1 MSHIQYTICRSGTY
15 YYNRR
20 VPSHAVEA
28 YGLFIRQAL
37 SRCPDEAA
45 EYAKRL
51 GYVLQASWSNT
62 TKIQPVEVATIIESF
77 KPKSVLLSEMAEEYL
92 ALREIDQVPPRSAL
106 STFISLAGDRDVGT
120 YSRED
125 AKLFVHHLQ
134 LKGNKTATIRRR
146 INSLSAI
153 INYAHAE
160 LDLDKRNPFTRLIIR
175 NEGQD
180 ASKRGTFS
188 NEQLKDGYEKAIAS
202 GSQVKLLM
210 PLLGET
216 GCRLAEIVG
225 LELQD
230 INMEQ
235 ELIHIRPNSIR
246 RLKTKNSERT
256 LPLVGYAKTAM
267 EQAVTDSD
275 EKYLFPRYVRG
286 GKCKADHA
294 SAALGKWLKKDFDG
308 LTAHC
313 LRHTFR
319 DRLRA
324 VECPLE
330 LIDQIGGWSSISSI
344 GSSYGM
350 GYDLKTI
357 KKYLLR
363 CSMSVSKVEIS
374 SWYNEVDN

>member
-1 MSHIQYTICRSGTY
+1 MSHIQYTICRSGKY

-20 VPSHAVEA
+20 VPKHAVHV
-28 YGLFIRQAL
+28 YGSHIRQAL
-37 SRCPDEAA
+37 SDSHEDAA

-51 GYVLQASWSNT
+51 GYVLESSWKDSARVQAVD
-62 TKIQPVEVATIIESF
+62 IGTIIQSF
-77 KPKSVLLSEMAEEYL
+77 KPRSTLLSEMAEEYL
-92 ALREIDQVPPRSAL
+92 TLKEIAQTPPRTAL
-106 STFISLAGDRDVGT
+106 ATFISLAGDRDVET
-120 YSRED
+120 YTRED
-125 AKLFVHHLQ
+125 AKLFVHHLH

-153 INYAHAE
+153 LNYAYAE
-160 LDLDKRNPFTRLIIR
+160 LDLDKRNPFTRLMIK
-175 NEGQD
+175 NEGD
-180 ASKRGTFS
+180 DVSKRGTLTTD
-188 NEQLKDGYEKAIAS
+188 QLSFGYQEALAS
-202 GSQVKLLM
+202 GSQIKLLM

-230 INMEQ
+230 IDMEH

-246 RLKTKNSERT
+246 RLKTKNSERA
-256 LPLVGYAKTAM
+256 LPLVGYAKSAM
-267 EQAVTDSD
+267 EQALKNSD
-275 EKYLFPRYVRG
+275 DKYLFPRYVRA

-294 SAALGKWLKKDFDG
+294 SAVLGKWLKKDFDG

-330 LIDQIGGWSSISSI
+330 LIDRGVQCKQLVPTTAKDTTLSQF
-344 GSSYGM
+344 
-350 GYDLKTI
+350 
-357 KKYLLR
+357 
-363 CSMSVSKVEIS
+363 VSP
-374 SWYNEVDN
+374 

>member
-1 MSHIQYTICRSGTY
+1 MSHIQYTVCRSGTY

-28 YGLFIRQAL
+28 YGSFIRQAV
-37 SRCPDEAA
+37 SSCPDEAA

-51 GYVLQASWSNT
+51 SYVLEASWSNKT
-62 TKIQPVEVATIIESF
+62 RIQPVDVSTIIESF

-92 ALREIDQVPPRSAL
+92 ALREIDQGPPRSAL
-106 STFISLAGDRDVGT
+106 STFISLVGDRDVGT
-120 YSRED
+120 YTRED
-125 AKLFVHHLQ
+125 AKLIVRHL
-134 LKGNKTATIRRR
+134 KHEGNKTATIRRR

-153 INYAHAE
+153 LNYAYAE

-175 NEGQD
+175 KEGQD
-180 ASKRGTFS
+180 AQKRGTFT
-188 NEQLKDGYEKAIAS
+188 NQQLKDGYDKAIAS

-230 INMEQ
+230 IDMEN

-246 RLKTKNSERT
+246 RLKTRNIERV
-256 LPLVGYAKTAM
+256 LPLVGYAKEAM
-267 EQAVTDSD
+267 LLALPKADD
-275 EKYLFPRYVRG
+275 YCLYPRYLKDGTCR
-286 GKCKADHA
+286 ATHA
-294 SAALGKWLKKDFDG
+294 SAALGKWLKKDFG
-308 LTAHC
+308 LTAHS

-324 VECPLE
+324 CGCPLE
-330 LIDQIGGWSSISSI
+330 LIDQIGGWSSIGTI
-344 GSSYGM
+344 GSKYGQ
-350 GYDLKTI
+350 GYGLNAVREQIQSTSI
-357 KKYLLR
+357 NFLLTQ
-363 CSMSVSKVEIS
+363 
-374 SWYNEVDN
+374 

>member
-1 MSHIQYTICRSGTY
+1 LSHIQYTICRSGTY

-28 YGLFIRQAL
+28 YGSFIRQVL
-37 SRCPDEAA
+37 SRCPDEAD

-51 GYVLQASWSNT
+51 GYVLEASWSNT
-62 TKIQPVEVATIIESF
+62 TRIQPVDVATIIESF
-77 KPKSVLLSEMAEEYL
+77 KPKSVLLSEMAKEYL
-92 ALREIDQVPPRSAL
+92 ALREIDQVPPLTAL
-106 STFISLAGDRDVGT
+106 ATFISLAGNRDVGT
-120 YSRED
+120 YTRED
-125 AKLFVHHLQ
+125 SKLFVNHLQ
-134 LKGNKTATIRRR
+134 LKGNKSATIRRR

-153 INYAHAE
+153 LNYAYAK

-180 ASKRGTFS
+180 ASKRVTFTS
-188 NEQLKDGYEKAIAS
+188 EQLKQGYEKAIAS
-202 GSQVKLLM
+202 GSNVKLLM

-230 INMEQ
+230 IDMQND
-235 ELIHIRPNSIR
+235 LIHIRPNSIR
-246 RLKTKNSERT
+246 RLKTRNSERT
-256 LPLVGYAKTAM
+256 LPLMGYAKVAM
-267 EQAVTDSD
+267 QLALKQADD
-275 EKYLFPRYVRG
+275 RHLYPRFLKEGTCR
-286 GKCKADHA
+286 ATHA
-294 SAALGKWLKKDFDG
+294 SNALGKWLKKDFDG

-330 LIDQIGGWSSISSI
+330 LLDQVGGWTSI
-344 GSSYGM
+344 GTIGSKYGQ
-350 GYDLKTI
+350 GYDLDAI
-357 KKYLLR
+357 REQLIGI
-363 CSMSVSKVEIS
+363 CIE
-374 SWYNEVDN
+374 D